1 MLLLEVDVETN
12 CEDVVVTGI
21 VRRVVQAS
29 VCCELYRFGS
39 LLVLI
44 ECVEVSHV
52 EIHLLVDVI
61 NTTDG
66 NRIGTYNE

>member
-21 VRRVVQAS
+21 VRRVVPAY

-44 ECVEVSHV
+44 EGVEVKIGRAHV
-52 EIHLLVDVI
+52 
-61 NTTDG
+61 
-66 NRIGTYNE
+66 

>member
-21 VRRVVQAS
+21 VRRVVPAY

-44 ECVEVSHV
+44 EGVEVSHV
-52 EIHLLVDVI
+52 QVHLLIDVI
-61 NTTDG
+61 NTTDSC
-66 NRIGTYNE
+66 RVGTDNE